1 MPLDDLIGPAF
12 VNFYLSI
19 GHIKLATAILLSLR
33 QPPSSF
39 EICVD
44 IIRSLCPIFLFITNC
59 SPSDDE
65 LVIANHD
72 NFSRWRPLL

>member
-39 EICVD
+39 EIRVD
-44 IIRSLCPIFLFITNC
+44 ITRSLYH
-59 SPSDDE
+59 
-65 LVIANHD
+65 A
-72 NFSRWRPLL
+72 LLSLRRRTGHCEPR